1 MRLLAW
7 AHRWLGLPLSLL
19 LLVQAVT
26 GAIVLFKH
34 EANDLLHHAALTADG
49 APPLPLQTLVSD
61 VLRDRPDARL
71 LRIDY
76 PETPQGTYI
85 LRLDRGG
92 TEWRLSVDPG
102 TGQVKRE
109 ATVAGWPIEWLFDL
123 HYTLL
128 LGKDGQIIAGLSG
141 LGLLILSIT
150 GPVLWWRGRPRGRGL
165 FAVASGGGKARFL
178 RDLHRLTGILAAL
191 PLAILSFTGLMVA
204 LKIWTAVLVG
214 FIAPV
219 SGKPTP
225 IVAARADQPFLPLDR
240 IIATAQADRPGASIR
255 NIRFPGGNGRVVLV
269 FLEDEAASR
278 PDATWQVWVNAYDGT
293 ILGRYTNATMP
304 AGSLFMEW
312 MLPIHTG
319 SAGGLALRLFWCLS
333 ALGLA
338 GLLVTGAWGW
348 LARRDLSP
356 RTLRVAATD
365 PLSYNVRGLRLRRP
379 FGLPV
384 QAEPGAHID
393 LYLQDGLIRQY
404 SLTNAPGDRS
414 AYAIAVQL
422 EPAGRGGSRATHA
435 LRVGDRVRVGPP
447 RNSFPLSRSATHHL
461 LLAAGIGITPIIAMA
476 EALARTGS
484 PFVLHYATR
493 DTAGVL
499 FADRLSRLGDRVHLY
514 PADAVP
520 RRRLHIRAM
529 METAPPGTHVQAC
542 GPARFLAEI
551 RQVGSD
557 LGWDGSRLHLEGF
570 TATGPDSDA
579 QPFSARLPDG
589 RIIQV
594 PANQTLAQALTAAG
608 LPVPV
613 SCGQGLCGTCTL
625 PLRAGHALHHDQC
638 LSPQERET
646 LITPC
651 CSRGTGEIAVG

>member
-19 LLVQAVT
+19 LLVQALT

-49 APPLPLQTLVSD
+49 APPLPLQTLVGG

-76 PETPQGTYI
+76 PETPDGTYI

-128 LGKDGQIIAGLSG
+128 LGKDGQTIAGLSG

-165 FAVASGGGKARFL
+165 FGVAGGGGRVRLL

-191 PLAILSFTGLMVA
+191 PLIILSFTGVMVA
-204 LKIWTAVLVG
+204 LKIWTSVLVG
-214 FIAPV
+214 VIAPV
-219 SGKPTP
+219 SGKPAP
-225 IVAARADQPFLPLDR
+225 LVAARADQPLLPLDQ
-240 IIATAQADRPGASIR
+240 IIAAARADRPGAPIR
-255 NIRFPGGNGRVVLV
+255 NIRFPGGSGRVVLV
-269 FLEDEAASR
+269 FLEDKTVTR
-278 PDATWQVWVNAYDGT
+278 PDATWQVWLNAYDAT
-293 ILGRYTNATMP
+293 ILARYSDTTMP
-304 AGSLFMEW
+304 AGSRFMEW

-319 SAGGLALRLFWCLS
+319 SVGGLALRLFWCLS

-348 LARRDLSP
+348 LARRGGSP
-356 RTLRVAATD
+356 RTLRVVAAD
-365 PLSYNVRGLRLRRP
+365 PLSPGVMGVRLRRP

-384 QAEPGAHID
+384 RAEPGAHID
-393 LYLQDGLIRQY
+393 LHLAGGLIRQY

-422 EPAGRGGSRATHA
+422 EPAGRGGSRAMHA
-435 LRVGDRVRVGPP
+435 LRAGDLVRVGPP
-447 RNSFPLSRSATHHL
+447 RNSFPLDRSAPHHL

-476 EALARTGS
+476 DALAGDGASFT
-484 PFVLHYATR
+484 LHYATR
-493 DTAGVL
+493 DAAGVL

-520 RRRLHIRAM
+520 RQRLDIRAVM
-529 METAPPGTHVQAC
+529 ASAPPGTHVQAC
-542 GPARFLAEI
+542 GPARFLADI
-551 RQVGSD
+551 RQAAHD
-557 LGWDGSRLHLEGF
+557 LGWDGARVHLEGF
-570 TATGPDSDA
+570 APTGPGADA
-579 QPFSARLPDG
+579 QPFRARLPDG

-594 PANQTLAQALTAAG
+594 PADQTLAQALTEAG
-608 LPVPV
+608 LPVAV
-613 SCGQGLCGTCTL
+613 SCGQGVCGTCTL
-625 PLRAGHALHHDQC
+625 PLRSGHALHKDQC
-638 LSPQERET
+638 LSPQERQT
-646 LITPC
+646 QITPC
-651 CSRGTGEIAVG
+651 CSRGVGDIAVG

>member
-19 LLVQAVT
+19 LLVQALT

-34 EANDLLHHAALTADG
+34 EANDLLHHAALTTDG
-49 APPLPLQTLVSD
+49 APPLPLQTLVGG

-76 PETPQGTYI
+76 PETPGGTYI
-85 LRLDRGG
+85 LRMDRGG

-102 TGQVKRE
+102 TGRVKRE
-109 ATVAGWPIEWLFDL
+109 ATVTGWPIEWLFDL

-128 LGKDGQIIAGLSG
+128 LGKDGQTIAGLSG

-165 FAVASGGGKARFL
+165 FVVAGDGGQARFL

-191 PLAILSFTGLMVA
+191 PLTILSFTGVMVA
-204 LKIWTAVLVG
+204 LKIWTSVLVG
-214 FIAPV
+214 VIAPV
-219 SGKPTP
+219 SGKPAP
-225 IVAARADQPFLPLDR
+225 LVVARADQPLLPLDQ
-240 IIATAQADRPGASIR
+240 IIAAARADRPGAPIR
-255 NIRFPGGNGRVVLV
+255 NVRFPGGSGRVVLV
-269 FLEDEAASR
+269 FLEDETVTR
-278 PDATWQVWVNAYDGT
+278 PDATWQVWLNAYDAT
-293 ILGRYTNATMP
+293 IVARYSNATMP
-304 AGSLFMEW
+304 AGSRFMEW

-348 LARRDLSP
+348 LARRNGSP
-356 RTLRVAATD
+356 RTLRVAAAD
-365 PLSYNVRGLRLRRP
+365 PLSPGVMGLRLGRP
-379 FGLPV
+379 FSLPV
-384 QAEPGAHID
+384 RAEPGAHID
-393 LYLQDGLIRQY
+393 LHLAGGLIRQY

-422 EPAGRGGSRATHA
+422 EPAGRGGSRAMHA
-435 LRVGDRVRVGPP
+435 LRVGDLVRVGPP
-447 RNSFPLSRSATHHL
+447 RNSFPLDRSAPHHL

-476 EALARTGS
+476 DALAGDGASFT
-484 PFVLHYATR
+484 LHYATR
-493 DTAGVL
+493 DAAGVL

-520 RRRLHIRAM
+520 RQRLDIRAVM
-529 METAPPGTHVQAC
+529 ASAPPGTHVQAC
-542 GPARFLAEI
+542 GPARFLADI
-551 RQVGSD
+551 RQAAHD
-557 LGWDGSRLHLEGF
+557 LGWDGARVHLEGF
-570 TATGPDSDA
+570 APTGPGADA
-579 QPFSARLPDG
+579 QPFRARLPDG

-594 PANQTLAQALTAAG
+594 PADQTLAQALTAAG
-608 LPVPV
+608 LPVAV
-613 SCGQGLCGTCTL
+613 SCGQGVCGTCTL
-625 PLRAGHALHHDQC
+625 PLRSGHALHKDQC
-638 LSPQERET
+638 LSQTERQT

-651 CSRGTGEIAVG
+651 CSRGVGEIAVG